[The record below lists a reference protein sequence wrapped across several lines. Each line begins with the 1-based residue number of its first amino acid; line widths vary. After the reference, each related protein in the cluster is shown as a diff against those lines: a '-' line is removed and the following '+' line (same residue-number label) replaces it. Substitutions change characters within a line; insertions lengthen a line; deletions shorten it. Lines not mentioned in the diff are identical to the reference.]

1 MSWFVCLDRL
11 PPQRRRCPMSAPEL
25 LEKVRAH
32 WPDLRFTMSQSGC
45 AIGEF
50 VPAVGRFVPVYML
63 LLSGQWV
70 ATGGVG
76 VCVNGQPLYK
86 PEDWQE

>member
-1 MSWFVCLDRL
+1 
-11 PPQRRRCPMSAPEL
+11 MSAAEL

-32 WPDLRFTMSQSGC
+32 WPDLRFAMSRSGC

-63 LLSGQWV
+63 ALTGQWV
-70 ATGGVG
+70 ATGDREIL
-76 VCVNGQPLYK
+76 VNGKPLYT